1 MSLISDFRRTK
12 IICTIG
18 PAVSSPARIRDL
30 ILAGMDIARL
40 NFSHG
45 DHETHREILYAVR
58 AIAKEQNRVVGIL
71 QDLGGPKIRL
81 GRIQAGERVLH
92 QDEILTL
99 GTAEGEDP
107 SFIPVDYPYLLEDVA
122 LGDRILLADG
132 TVELKVESIDK
143 GHLTARVI
151 IGGTIQS
158 RKGINLPSSSL
169 RIPSFTEKDRA
180 DLAMGIDEGVD
191 FVALSF
197 VRHEDDLIPLKEI
210 LAHHNHRPM
219 IIAKIEKPQAVERL
233 DAILS
238 EVDGLMVARG
248 DLGVEMSLEEVP
260 IIQKRVIYAAR
271 MVGKPVITATQ
282 MLRSMMDNPRP
293 TRAEAAD
300 IANAVL
306 DGTDALMLSDE
317 TAIGKYPVEATAVLN
332 RISRETESHS
342 KEFSSCL
349 DDKAKALYG
358 STESSIGRAAC
369 SMAEELASPAIVAA
383 TTSGSTARLVSQ
395 YRPSC
400 PVLALTPDPLT
411 ERQLT
416 LSWGILPV
424 LVSSFK
430 NVDEIFELA
439 RSWVRENNIAKKD
452 DRLVVTAGVPVGEPG
467 TTNLLKVLKI
477 D

>member
-1 MSLISDFRRTK
+1 MSPRDDFRRTK

-18 PAVSSPARIRDL
+18 PATSSPARIREL
-30 ILAGMDIARL
+30 IIAGMDVARL

-45 DHETHREILYAVR
+45 DHDTHREILKNIR
-58 AIAKEQNRVVGIL
+58 EIAKEQKKVIGIL

-81 GRIQAGERVLH
+81 GRIASGERVLSAG
-92 QDEILTL
+92 ETVIL
-99 GTAEGEDP
+99 GTNEGEGP
-107 SFIPVDYPYLLEDVA
+107 SIIPVNYPYLLEDVSV
-122 LGDRILLADG
+122 GDSILLADG
-132 TVELKVESIDK
+132 TVELKVESIDRL
-143 GHLTARVI
+143 HLIARVI
-151 IGGTIQS
+151 NGGPIQS
-158 RKGINLPSSSL
+158 HKGINLPLSSL
-169 RIPSFTEKDRA
+169 RVPSFTEKDRD

-197 VRHEDDLIPLKEI
+197 VRHEDDLKPVKEI
-210 LAHHNHRPM
+210 VARRKHRPM

-233 DAILS
+233 DAILA
-238 EVDGLMVARG
+238 EVDGVMVARG
-248 DLGVEMSLEEVP
+248 DLGVEMPLEEVP

-271 MVGKPVITATQ
+271 KAGKPVITATQ

-306 DGTDALMLSDE
+306 DGADALMLSDE
-317 TAIGKYPVEATAVLN
+317 TAMGRFPVEAVAVLN
-332 RISRETESHS
+332 RISRATEAHL
-342 KEFSSCL
+342 KEFSGPDNPAS
-349 DDKAKALYG
+349 ALHG

-369 SMAEELASPAIVAA
+369 SIADEIDAKAIIAA
-383 TTSGSTARLVSQ
+383 TSSGSTARLVAR

-416 LSWGILPV
+416 ISWGISPV

-430 NVDEIFELA
+430 NVDEIFALA
-439 RSWVRENNIAKKD
+439 KSWAIENNIAGKG

-467 TTNLLKVLKI
+467 TTNLLKVLQV